1 MSELESALLQG
12 AEQDI
17 RSSYDLL
24 RSLETSQEI
33 ERGLT
38 NLRVPETQIEEDI
51 FQDAVPPPRPQTN
64 LEVTEQ
70 DIINH
75 IEDLDLDEDEIE
87 VGLRQ
92 RVNQDRAR
100 ELEEI
105 RIAEQRKAELEAEA
119 KRLLQE
125 KIDRERLAKQL
136 LEKRRVLPGDDP
148 LTQPEGETKQQIDER
163 ARRRRVARET
173 REDMER
179 MRKKIREGE
188 TKEPETSAQRFNREQ
203 EEELK
208 RFKDRLRKATQR
220 GLRRQSLGRTDTPP
234 TTQIGRE
241 IQETTQIMRRNIDAV
256 IERGVALED
265 LRVRGQQ
272 LREGSEQFLQEAIR
286 LRKIKEQSPLGAMLK
301 KLLAVMFGLVTGS
314 VAYNT
319 FMAIFFDPKD
329 DEEEEKR
336 EEIIEEVESNLG
348 TNSGKMNPEVRRN
361 FGKESLLE
369 TSQGDLYYDEEDNI
383 LVVSYRGTDFS
394 RLGDRPDLALIDI
407 INDLNMGTESYMG
420 LLVHAGFLRMFL
432 ESLPEVKDF
441 INEFMN
447 DDTIIYTT
455 GHSAGSPSAILLA
468 YTINQHRKNHNAVAY
483 VFGSPRFLIEG
494 KSVEMMN
501 SVVPHIFRIDAD
513 NDLIP
518 YLPPR
523 IKPNPLPQYM
533 HVGTEYI
540 FKSDFLGGYGI
551 ETGDNRTTRSLQELG
566 SILYK
571 IMFLYTGAGDYILA
585 DGSSLLGR
593 LIEAK
598 RLLNPATFLEEVKT
612 IGQGIL
618 FNLDLIENPYV
629 DRSRYDF
636 RDSPT
641 RMRRVMREQKMK
653 QIDAIKEGFRNS
665 WGDKMRKM
673 NSILFSMTRSI
684 DQIDN
689 EAYLMQPMGADAF
702 VTSRDTLRI
711 KDRFLRAGIPSEAVD
726 NYLKSI
732 FDVMYDRGEGFKQS
746 LIDQF
751 GERIGTAIGNTFGN
765 YLTFRTAMMNLGFAT
780 GIALALNFFIQGQ
793 YNRFLGHRIVNYDKI
808 LSAFT
813 EGKSILK
820 HSIKNESDII
830 GDHDIKTDEG
840 VFQRTDKTHF
850 GRKVYESE
858 GMNFTPHYHDGEI
871 YMNHLPNLNSAIMGY
886 YLYKPNEFNSGT
898 AIKGFV
904 IY

>member
-1 MSELESALLQG
+1 MAGILEG
-12 AEQDI
+12 EQAV
-17 RSSYDLL
+17 L
-24 RSLETSQEI
+24 REI
-33 ERGLT
+33 EQAGIGLED
-38 NLRVPETQIEEDI
+38 LEADVFGASRVDPDILGLEGFEDAQAIGEIDPDITGLEGFTDADLIVDEE
-51 FQDAVPPPRPQTN
+51 
-64 LEVTEQ
+64 

-75 IEDLDLDEDEIE
+75 IEELDLDEDDVET
-87 VGLRQ
+87 GLRQ
-92 RVNQDRAR
+92 RINQDRAK

-105 RIAEQRKAELEAEA
+105 KIAQQRKAELEAEA

-125 KIDRERLAKQL
+125 KINRENLANEL
-136 LEKRRVLPGDDP
+136 LEKKRIQSR
-148 LTQPEGETKQQIDER
+148 R
-163 ARRRRVARET
+163 ARRRQEFLERQRRIDEAVPETPQERFKREIDEDTQKLRQRLRRGQRQGVRRQAREFIGEAKQLT
-173 REDMER
+173 REIDE
-179 MRKKIREGE
+179 
-188 TKEPETSAQRFNREQ
+188 
-203 EEELK
+203 
-208 RFKDRLRKATQR
+208 ATN
-220 GLRRQSLGRTDTPP
+220 
-234 TTQIGRE
+234 
-241 IQETTQIMRRNIDAV
+241 IMRQNIDAV

-265 LRVRGQQ
+265 LQVRGEQ
-272 LREGSEQFLQEAIR
+272 LREGSKQFLREAKI
-286 LRKIKEQSPLGAMLK
+286 LRRIKEQSPLGVMLK

-314 VAYNT
+314 VAYNA

-336 EEIIEEVESNLG
+336 EEILEEVENKLG

-394 RLGDRPDLALIDI
+394 RLGDRPDLALIDV

-432 ESLPEVKDF
+432 ESLPEIKDF
-441 INEFMN
+441 INEFMDN
-447 DDTIIYTT
+447 DTIIYTT
-455 GHSAGSPSAILLA
+455 GHSAGSPCAILLA

-494 KSVEMMN
+494 KSVEQMN

-566 SILYK
+566 SILHK

-612 IGQGIL
+612 IGQGML

-629 DRSRYDF
+629 DRSRYNF
-636 RDSPT
+636 RVSPT

-673 NSILFSMTRSI
+673 NSILFSMTRSMN
-684 DQIDN
+684 QIDN

-726 NYLKSI
+726 NYLRSI
-732 FDVMYDRGEGFKQS
+732 FDVMYDRGRGFKQS
-746 LIDQF
+746 LINQF

-793 YNRFLGHRIVNYDKI
+793 YNRFLGHKIFNYDKI

-820 HSIKNESDII
+820 HPIKNENDII

-840 VFQRTDKTHF
+840 VFQRTDKKHF

-858 GMNFTPHYHDGEI
+858 GMNFTPHFHDGEI
-871 YMNHLPNLNSAIMGY
+871 YMNHLPSNLKSSIMGY

-898 AIKGFV
+898 PIKGFV